1 MTFRNI
7 VNEFNKYYEDNQHE
21 YEQILIYYVYRYFLD
36 AVYDY
41 NVLLKMKGAAVGL
54 LALKMMDV
62 ADWYLNG
69 KKLEFEDRLILH
81 IYIQGNMNILITT
94 MKNIIS
100 SL

>member
-1 MTFRNI
+1 MIIMFC
-7 VNEFNKYYEDNQHE
+7 
-21 YEQILIYYVYRYFLD
+21 LS
-36 AVYDY
+36 
-41 NVLLKMKGAAVGL
+41 MKGAAVGL

-69 KKLEFEDRLILH
+69 KKLEFVRQVDLAPF
-81 IYIQGNMNILITT
+81 YIQGNMNILITT